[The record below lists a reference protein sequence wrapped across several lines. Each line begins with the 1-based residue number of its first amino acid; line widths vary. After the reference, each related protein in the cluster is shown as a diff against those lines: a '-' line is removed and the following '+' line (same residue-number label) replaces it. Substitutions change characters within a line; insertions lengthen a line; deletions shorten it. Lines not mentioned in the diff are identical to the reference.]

1 MPTPPQELCDAAEF
15 EITHRLRWKSLKPM
29 KMLRL
34 RFLIPLLAAGAVTAP
49 AWAGCTLPPAPSK
62 VPDGNTA
69 SEAEMVAAMQTLKRY
84 NTDVSNYVKCLEFEA
99 TQNRLSREEQ
109 ARQHNAAIDGLQ
121 VIAAKFNEQVRL
133 FKSHNG

>member
-1 MPTPPQELCDAAEF
+1 MHC
-15 EITHRLRWKSLKPM
+15 
-29 KMLRL
+29 L
-34 RFLIPLLAAGAVTAP
+34 RFLIPLLAVGTVSVQAR
-49 AWAGCTLPPAPSK
+49 AGCMLPPAPSK
-62 VPDGNTA
+62 VPDGTTA

-99 TQNRLSREEQ
+99 TQNRLSREDQ